1 MQIKKLKWWLLCVSA
16 IFLCWRIV
24 AVNSANYFASNDD
37 IAAAQWTGNHADAIL
52 MQAAE
57 LAKTDMPAARSL
69 VQKAL
74 WYEPVNGRI
83 YLTLA
88 QLLEQEG
95 KSLLAKKSAEI
106 ANILAPRDANVQ
118 LGLGGF
124 WLQRGLPLSSI
135 KHWSAALE
143 ASPGMSGNLFPTMLR
158 VAEVPEFRNEFAQA
172 IKLVSKWWE
181 SFFTY
186 TLKNALH
193 EDTIKTIYLA
203 RGEMVEHAARR
214 DYLDHLLAK
223 GLYTDA
229 YFVWLNGLKNGELSA
244 LGNIYD
250 GGFELPLADE
260 GFGWRYLNNNAIKVT
275 TEPTYGH
282 KGAKALHVAFND
294 NVGPTLIVYQTL
306 MLDSGS
312 YEFRGKVRS
321 DSLSIGKG
329 LLWSIKCIDL
339 GAESQI
345 SKSSYVTGT
354 DIWQG
359 FSVAIDVP
367 SQNCPIQ
374 QLQLVVEGSANDDFS
389 SYNGSAWFDE
399 LEIAKS
405 INK

>member
-1 MQIKKLKWWLLCVSA
+1 MQIKKLKWWVFCVCA
-16 IFLCWRIV
+16 LFLCWRII
-24 AVNSANYFASNDD
+24 AVNSANYFANNDD
-37 IAAAQWTGNHADAIL
+37 IAAAQWTDNHADAIL

-57 LAKTDMPAARSL
+57 LAKTDMQAARSL
-69 VQKAL
+69 VQKAI

-95 KSLLAKKSAEI
+95 KPLLAKKAAEV
-106 ANILAPRDANVQ
+106 ANILAPREADVQ
-118 LGLGGF
+118 LGLGSF
-124 WLQRGLPLSSI
+124 WLQRGLPLPAL

-143 ASPGMSGNLFPTMLR
+143 ASPGLSSKLFPTMLR
-158 VAEVPEFRNEFAQA
+158 VAEVPELRNEFVQVIKQA
-172 IKLVSKWWE
+172 SKWWE

-186 TLKNALH
+186 ALKNAVH
-193 EDTIKTIYLA
+193 EDTIKAIYEA
-203 RGEMVEHAARR
+203 RGDKVEHAARR

-229 YFVWLNGLKNGELSA
+229 YFVWLNGLKGGELSA
-244 LGNIYD
+244 LGNVYD
-250 GGFELPLADE
+250 GGFEYPVADE
-260 GFGWRYLNNNAIKVT
+260 GFGWRLLASNAIKVT

-282 KGAKALHVAFND
+282 KGAKALHVEFND
-294 NVGPTLIVYQTL
+294 NVGSTLIAYQTL

-312 YEFRGKVRS
+312 YEFRGKARA
-321 DSLSIGKG
+321 DSLSVGKG

-339 GAESQI
+339 SATSPL

-359 FSVAIDVP
+359 FSVAFEVP
-367 SQNCPIQ
+367 DQKCPVQ
-374 QLQLVVEGSANDDFS
+374 QLRLEVEGGANDDFS

-399 LEIAKS
+399 LEIAK
-405 INK
+405 ILDN